1 MNPTTQIYDAIL
13 DGVSENVDS
22 DELVR
27 SVEWAAMEDA
37 RAAMLASPIANFDEY
52 LAVGGVDE

>member
-1 MNPTTQIYDAIL
+1 MQIQTQILDAIL

-27 SVEWAAMEDA
+27 SVEWAAVDDTA
-37 RAAMLASPIANFDEY
+37 RAMFHGRFPDWDEY
-52 LAVGGVDE
+52 LAVSEVA